1 MKHKTIQKFSP
12 LALGIM
18 VLSYPIIQ
26 GSVAYG
32 ASLKSA
38 AVDSQLLKPGV
49 PVLKA
54 TSVGSAAG
62 CSLSPAG
69 SGLGLPSVTG
79 SATPASNVVASSVT
93 GSVVPATAVANAPDF
108 DNAAP
113 SGVQENSSGNL
124 VAQASLDDCCEI
136 GGTTTCEVGGLPPA
150 GGGILGGGGPSPLL
164 ALLGVP
170 AALIPAFLGGSDS
183 SSNNPTPTP
192 MPVPE
197 SSSTGAIAA
206 GFGLIGL
213 WYGRRLRNVRK
224 TYS

>member
-1 MKHKTIQKFSP
+1 MKNKTIQKFPP
-12 LALGIM
+12 LALGIL
-18 VLSYPIIQ
+18 VFSYPLIQ
-26 GSVAYG
+26 GSIAYG

-38 AVDSQLLKPGV
+38 AVDNQLLKPGT
-49 PVLKA
+49 PELKS
-54 TSVGSAAG
+54 TPSASAVG

-79 SATPASNVVASSVT
+79 SASPASKVVASSVT
-93 GSVVPATAVANAPDF
+93 GSVVPAAEVANAPAL
-108 DNAAP
+108 DN
-113 SGVQENSSGNL
+113 GVPLGAQESPSGNL

-150 GGGILGGGGPSPLL
+150 GGGALGGGPSPLL
-164 ALLGVP
+164 ALLGLP
-170 AALIPAFLGGSDS
+170 AALIPAFLGGGDG
-183 SSNNPTPTP
+183 SNNSTPPIPT
-192 MPVPE
+192 PVPE